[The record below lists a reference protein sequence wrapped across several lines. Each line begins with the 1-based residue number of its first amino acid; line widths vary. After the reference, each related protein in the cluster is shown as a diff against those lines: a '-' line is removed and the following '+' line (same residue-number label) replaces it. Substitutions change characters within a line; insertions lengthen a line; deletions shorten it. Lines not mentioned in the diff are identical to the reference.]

1 MKILTLLLTLFLIGC
16 SSMSVTDYK
25 DREPNLV
32 LEEYFSGKHKAYG
45 VFQDRFGNVRREF
58 TVEIEGNWN
67 EEKQTLTLVED
78 FVYKDGA
85 TEQRIWTI
93 KKTGENTYEG
103 EAPGTVGLAKGKTSG
118 NTFHWTYK
126 FNLPV
131 NGKTWKVSFD
141 DWMWLQDD
149 RILFN
154 KATIKRF
161 GIRLGDVYIFFE
173 KL

>member
-1 MKILTLLLTLFLIGC
+1 MKIITLLLTLFLTGC
-16 SSMSVTDYK
+16 STMSVTDYK
-25 DREPNLV
+25 DRKPTLV

-45 VFQDRFGNVRREF
+45 VFQDRFGMVRREF
-58 TVEIEGNWN
+58 NVDIVGNWD
-67 EEKQTLTLVED
+67 EQKQTLTLVED
-78 FVYKDGA
+78 FAYKDGA

-93 KKTGENTYEG
+93 RKTAENKYEG
-103 EAPGTVGLAKGKTSG
+103 EAAGTVGVAKGETSG
-118 NTFHWTYK
+118 NAFHWRYQ

-149 RILFN
+149 RVLFN